1 MTFFYRLPVGY
12 YFTRALN
19 DEQLHLLAMK
29 VMESVEDAGFKVTRL
44 GDNHSANCKF
54 LAMLSSGSIKP
65 VIT

>member
-1 MTFFYRLPVGY
+1 MNFFYRLPVGY

-19 DEQLHLLAMK
+19 GEQLHLLAMK
-29 VMESVEDAGFKVTRL
+29 IESAEDAGFKVTRL

-54 LAMLSSGSIKP
+54 FAMLSGGSIKP